1 LLKTKYISSIIEMC
15 DIRVIFYK
23 YEIDEQKGTKI
34 FVNVFHVAKKERK
47 YSFPTCNWK
56 NN

>member
-1 LLKTKYISSIIEMC
+1 MC